1 MKRESVLLLC
11 LVLLTMVAC
20 RRGHK
25 FEISGTITGAEKETL
40 YVERLMLRKTVVLDS
55 VVLPRD
61 GAFRFRLPR
70 PDYPD
75 LYRLRIGTRGIVL
88 AVDSTEHIVLTTSRD
103 SLAYTMNVTGSDK
116 TLKITQLRRALLRA
130 EPAGHKQLAKD
141 MIMDDPRSIVAYF
154 ALFQQRKGEF
164 VFDVY
169 DKRDRIYYS
178 AVATAWHAF
187 MPDAERS
194 KMLYALVTDAIR
206 AERRQQNQLAVQAF
220 IEQSDNAFL
229 DITLPDENGLL
240 QSLSDLRGQVILLD
254 FSAFEMEKS
263 TAYIFELRELYNR
276 FHERGLEIYQVSA
289 DNNRLLWEQSAENL
303 PWTTVRS
310 EYAGFA
316 SCFQTYN
323 VQTVPTTF
331 LLNRKGEVVGRNISF
346 DRLPAEI
353 EKCLR

>member
-1 MKRESVLLLC
+1 MKKIYILLLP
-11 LVLLTMVAC
+11 LLMVAC
-20 RRGHK
+20 RRGPV
-25 FEISGTITGAEKETL
+25 FELSGTITGAERETL
-40 YVERLMLRKTVVLDS
+40 YVEQLTVRKTLTLDS
-55 VVLPRD
+55 VVLSKD
-61 GAFRFRLPR
+61 GSFRFRVDR
-70 PDYPD
+70 PVYPD
-75 LYRLRIGTRGIVL
+75 LYRLRIGNRSLVL
-88 AVDSTEHIVLTTSRD
+88 AVDSTEHIGIDTSSD
-103 SLAYTMNVTGSDK
+103 SLAYTMSITGSEK
-116 TLKITQLRRALLRA
+116 TLKITQLRRAVLTA
-130 EPAGHKQLAKD
+130 EPAVHKQLAKD
-141 MIMDDPRSIVAYF
+141 MILDDPRSIVAYF
-154 ALFQQRKGEF
+154 ALFQQRKGAF

-169 DKRDRIYYS
+169 DKRDRMYYS

-187 MPDAERS
+187 MPDSERS
-194 KMLYALVTDAIR
+194 KMLYALVMDVIR
-206 AERRQQNQLAVQAF
+206 EERRLQNQLAVQAF

-229 DITLPDENGLL
+229 DITLPDENGLM

-276 FHERGLEIYQVSA
+276 FHKRGLEIYQVSA

-323 VQTVPTTF
+323 VQSVPTLF

-346 DRLPAEI
+346 DKLPAEI